1 MLDHMGGWW
10 AVWGMTMMVI
20 FWGVLIALAVWA
32 IQAFR
37 PRDGENRGETP
48 LAIAQR
54 RYAAGEISRE
64 EFEQIRRDLNSP
76 SGNRPSTACI

>member
-1 MLDHMGGWW
+1 MWDHMDGSW
-10 AVWGMTMMVI
+10 AVWGMVMMVI
-20 FWGVLIALAVWA
+20 FWGTVIALAVWA

-37 PRDGENRGETP
+37 PVAGETRGETP

-64 EFEQIRRDLNSP
+64 EFEQIRRDLGAP
-76 SGNRPSTACI
+76 HGNPA